1 MAETSGDSSRGV
13 SGILFRGIHDSFTT
27 QGLPQKRAETSR
39 IRPSPASS
47 ERTAWQP
54 SLKPKWGCNVDGFYG
69 EPTDALRAVLP

>member
-39 IRPSPASS
+39 IRPSPARACRHLRDSQIS
-47 ERTAWQP
+47 RRVIHE
-54 SLKPKWGCNVDGFYG
+54 KPH
-69 EPTDALRAVLP
+69 